1 MSVRPHKRS
10 CILGVFSGVYR
21 HCDGGVHGKSLLVFK
36 IRCGRWDCPYCG
48 PRKARRVF
56 KRAMNGGIAAEAQR
70 DGFRGYNIK
79 LLTLTYGGKGK
90 RATST
95 PAEAALEMQVGWAKL
110 RKEIRHLFGGFDF
123 LKVFETHEDGWP
135 HLHVVLCGESIASA
149 KVLGEIQRLW
159 RYRYGFGFV
168 KLNWCSDPKKALKY
182 ILKYL
187 FKCPGQFKKIRR
199 FSASEG
205 ALLGVEKREKR
216 EWEGSRLLWR
226 DGKETYRECAGWL
239 DKLKDEEVHIEME
252 VYPVKDCPF

>member
-1 MSVRPHKRS
+1 MV
-10 CILGVFSGVYR
+10 V
-21 HCDGGVHGKSLLVFK
+21 K

-56 KRAMNGGIAAEAQR
+56 KRAMNGGIAAEAQK

-90 RATST
+90 RAMST
-95 PAEAALEMQVGWAKL
+95 PAEAARQMQDAWAKL
-110 RKEIRHLFGGFDF
+110 RKEITYLFGRFDF

-135 HLHVVLCGESIASA
+135 HLHVVMCGENIASA

-168 KLNWCSDPKKALKY
+168 KLNWCQDPKRVLKY

-187 FKCPGQFKKIRR
+187 FKCPGQFKKIRL

-205 ALLGVEKREKR
+205 ALVPVEKKEMK
-216 EWEGSRLLWR
+216 EWEEIKLVWR
-226 DGKETYRECAGWL
+226 DASETFRECARLL
-239 DKLKDEEVHIEME
+239 DQLKDEEVHIEME
-252 VYPVKDCPF
+252 VFPLKDCPF